1 MKQIFVGSVIRAKLY
16 NEIRKAV
23 SVPHILQVV
32 IILLLIITPISLKSK
47 FFQVTKGEYS
57 NVVYVETSNDT
68 GSAVYVGGDG
78 YLLTAAHVVADMSI
92 GEVCSVRF
100 YDPNS
105 SPARSSMSFLA
116 KLVTMG
122 NYLPSE
128 NFEEDYALLKL
139 LYVDGSDF
147 AKPCA
152 LAKSKNVKVNDQI
165 KVEGYPGGD
174 NFFSTN
180 GTINNVNGGLTKS
193 PRLFIVDAGAWPG
206 NSGGALKSQN
216 DELIGIVT
224 MRGTNVEHTVGQ
236 TFVLKIDDIRTKLK
250 SYGLPF

>member
-32 IILLLIITPISLKSK
+32 IILLLIIVPLALKDK
-47 FFQVTKGEYS
+47 IFHIAKGEYS
-57 NVVYVETSNDT
+57 NVVFVETLNGT
-68 GSAVYVGGDG
+68 GSAVYVGGDN
-78 YLLTAAHVVADMSI
+78 YLLTAAHVVENLSI
-92 GEVCSVRF
+92 GDVCSVRF

-152 LAKSKNVKVNDQI
+152 WGDSKNVKVNDQI

-193 PRLFIVDAGAWPG
+193 SRLFIVDAGAWPG

-250 SYGLPF
+250 SYGFPF

>member
-1 MKQIFVGSVIRAKLY
+1 MKQIFVGSDIRAKLY
-16 NEIRKAV
+16 SQIKKAV
-23 SVPHILQVV
+23 TVPHILQAV
-32 IILLLIITPISLKSK
+32 IILLLIIVPLALRDKI
-47 FFQVTKGEYS
+47 FHIAEGEYS
-57 NVVYVETSNDT
+57 NVVYVETLSGS

-105 SPARSSMSFLA
+105 SPARSSMSFIA
-116 KLVTMG
+116 QLVAMG
-122 NYLPSE
+122 NFLPSE

-152 LAKSKNVKVNDQI
+152 LGKSKNVKVNDPI

-174 NFFSTN
+174 NFFSTD
-180 GTINNVNGGLTKS
+180 GTVNNVNGGILKS
-193 PRLFIVDAGAWPG
+193 PRLFVVNAGAWPG

-224 MRGTNVEHTVGQ
+224 MKGTIAQTDGQ
-236 TFVLKIDDIRTKLK
+236 TFVLKIDDICAKLK
-250 SYGLPF
+250 SYGSPFN